1 MTAIRK
7 TKTAA
12 QTAPRAKK
20 AKLALVPAFDWAVFW
35 AEQPD
40 LPVVSAWAP
49 TAPAQ
54 DDRPV
59 TRSVVAQCYKEGY
72 KTNGTKGRGNGD
84 AFWAF
89 CLRFLDENG
98 RLIVA
103 EWERFLDENGVRHEG
118 WKRTGNGWE
127 GRLRMSGSVVLRNMA
142 KRGEPVFFDGAEVAF

>member
-7 TKTAA
+7 QKTEIAPKTARR
-12 QTAPRAKK
+12 P
-20 AKLALVPAFDWAVFW
+20 KLRVVEFDWAAFW
-35 AEQPD
+35 EGVDD
-40 LPVVSAWAP
+40 LPVISAWQP
-49 TAPAQ
+49 TAPVETEKQ
-54 DDRPV
+54 PE
-59 TRSVVAQCYKEGY
+59 RSVVARCYKEAY

-84 AFWAF
+84 AFWEF
-89 CLRFLDENG
+89 CLRFLDGEG

-142 KRGEPVFFDGAEVAF
+142 KRGETILWQGQPVEV

>member
-7 TKTAA
+7 QKTE
-12 QTAPRAKK
+12 TAPRAPK
-20 AKLALVPAFDWAVFW
+20 ARRPKLQVVPAFDWAAFW
-35 AEQPD
+35 ADQPD

-49 TAPAQ
+49 TQPEHEKL
-54 DDRPV
+54 PE
-59 TRSVVAQCYKEGY
+59 RSVVAKCYKEAY

-89 CLRFLDENG
+89 CLQFLDHDGKLAVEK
-98 RLIVA
+98 
-103 EWERFLDENGVRHEG
+103 WEAFLNENGVRHEG

-142 KRGEPVFFDGAEVAF
+142 KRGETIFWQGEPVEV

>member
-1 MTAIRK
+1 MAAIRK

-12 QTAPRAKK
+12 QNTPRVRRP
-20 AKLALVPAFDWAVFW
+20 KLAVVPAFDWAAFW

-49 TAPAQ
+49 TTEQ
-54 DDRPV
+54 H
-59 TRSVVAQCYKEGY
+59 TEKHEQRSVVAKCYKEAY

-89 CLRFLDENG
+89 CLRFLDGEG
-98 RLIVA
+98 RLLVA

-142 KRGEPVFFDGAEVAF
+142 KRGEPVVFDGAEVAF